1 MNKLH
6 YLLVDGSRLEA
17 MFFTLKKFGLSISTI
32 KSYYSNCSPTD
43 GEMIMWCD
51 GVKYPSFVFRGQED
65 IIEKCGERVYY

>member
-32 KSYYSNCSPTD
+32 KAHYSNYSPTD
-43 GEMIMWCD
+43 CEMIMWCD
-51 GVKYPSFVFRGQED
+51 GVRYR
-65 IIEKCGERVYY
+65 